1 MNEKKNAF
9 TLLETLTAL
18 SIISMIL
25 MFFIIN
31 FNVFSKI
38 SEKQEI
44 KQLINDLNYNR
55 NMAISSCSF
64 SLIYLDFDKNSYS
77 FKNPVV
83 DNGKKQQVKL
93 KHLKFIYKVPNRYE
107 AVIFTPTGAPSKG
120 YAIGIKGEHKKY
132 EITIQPATGKV
143 NLKEDIK

>member
-18 SIISMIL
+18 SVISMIL

-83 DNGKKQQVKL
+83 DNGRKQQVKL
-93 KHLKFIYKVPNRYE
+93 KHLKF
-107 AVIFTPTGAPSKG
+107 TSK
-120 YAIGIKGEHKKY
+120 IGRASCRER
-132 EITIQPATGKV
+132 V
-143 NLKEDIK
+143 